1 MEKKPRLKPDFG
13 IETFVFMAFFALC
26 FGVIGSRMGGTR
38 MVQTLMNSS
47 HRLLIDVCFY
57 IMAIAVL
64 AGAMAGVFSE
74 FGVIALI
81 NRLLSRIMMPIYGLP
96 GATSLGILNCY
107 LSDNPSILPLAYE
120 DNFRQ
125 YFKTYQLPALTNLGT
140 SFGMGLIVTTAM
152 MGLPVAG
159 AVKGALLGNLGAVVG
174 SVVSVWLMLHFT
186 KAVYGTDETVRTKY
200 TDSVPK
206 NMRTIRDGT
215 PGGRMIQSLLD
226 GGRLGIDVGMAII
239 PGVLVICSLVLLLTN
254 GPGPD
259 GVYTGAANEGVRFL
273 PWLGDKLSFVL
284 RPLFGFSSAKAIA
297 VPITALGSAGAA
309 LGVVSTMAVEG
320 LVTGNDVAVFTAI
333 CMCWSGYLS
342 THIAMMSALGVPNLT
357 GKAIFSHTVGG
368 LCAGVAAHFFYMIL
382 C

>member
-1 MEKKPRLKPDFG
+1 M
-13 IETFVFMAFFALC
+13 
-26 FGVIGSRMGGTR
+26 
-38 MVQTLMNSS
+38 
-47 HRLLIDVCFY
+47 
-57 IMAIAVL
+57 
-64 AGAMAGVFSE
+64 
-74 FGVIALI
+74 
-81 NRLLSRIMMPIYGLP
+81 
-96 GATSLGILNCY
+96 
-107 LSDNPSILPLAYE
+107 
-120 DNFRQ
+120 
-125 YFKTYQLPALTNLGT
+125 
-140 SFGMGLIVTTAM
+140 
-152 MGLPVAG
+152 
-159 AVKGALLGNLGAVVG
+159 
-174 SVVSVWLMLHFT
+174 
-186 KAVYGTDETVRTKY
+186 
-200 TDSVPK
+200 
-206 NMRTIRDGT
+206 
-215 PGGRMIQSLLD
+215 
-226 GGRLGIDVGMAII
+226 
-239 PGVLVICSLVLLLTN
+239 LLLTN